1 MPPKRCSELPLEYSV
16 YREKSVMNRE
26 RHLWYLSLTTPK
38 CKSMTFCSFS
48 FQASPWLVAPAPPS
62 KATHV
67 LCPPSKSYAK
77 IYRQKRYALSTH
89 LFCRKIMKDFQP
101 SNALLQNALQHRCV
115 ITLDLLSQQF
125 GVGHVEDGQQSSEI
139 IFSEKHDLQKLSSLL
154 CKGVISY
161 HFPNTTQQNTMQYH
175 TGHPTC
181 STCMIMK
188 CCGIGT
194 RPGSGIHV
202 STPNLRCCD
211 GCHFLILTTPSTAFV
226 CVWLR
231 RSIFFYPSCIR
242 ESAAPMAGFW
252 LLGQLQHAARRAGW
266 NRTSRHEAI
275 AKSQFTEHQLFLCLE
290 LWDV

>member
-1 MPPKRCSELPLEYSV
+1 MPPKRCSELPLVYSV

-62 KATHV
+62 KATRV

-89 LFCRKIMKDFQP
+89 LFRRKIMKDFQP

-125 GVGHVEDGQQSSEI
+125 GVGHVGGGRPSEI

-154 CKGVISY
+154 CFQTQRNKTLC
-161 HFPNTTQQNTMQYH
+161 NTTQ
-175 TGHPTC
+175 
-181 STCMIMK
+181 
-188 CCGIGT
+188 GT
-194 RPGSGIHV
+194 QPAQRAWSWNAVELALDLGRASMWAHQI
-202 STPNLRCCD
+202 CD
-211 GCHFLILTTPSTAFV
+211 AV
-226 CVWLR
+226 
-231 RSIFFYPSCIR
+231 
-242 ESAAPMAGFW
+242 MD
-252 LLGQLQHAARRAGW
+252 
-266 NRTSRHEAI
+266 AI
-275 AKSQFTEHQLFLCLE
+275 S
-290 LWDV
+290 